1 MKKMRWMMV
10 GIFAAMSLG
19 AMSQPVV
26 PALPFDPEVT
36 KGTLPNGLTY
46 YIQHN
51 ENPQK
56 RAYFYIAQKVGSVQ
70 EEESQRGLAHFL

>member
-51 ENPQK
+51 
-56 RAYFYIAQKVGSVQ
+56 
-70 EEESQRGLAHFL
+70 